1 MTLPEPESAATDS
14 SATRV
19 MSHGDL
25 GTMLFGLEEPS
36 EDKVPVVQPT
46 DTQELP
52 KWAVDTGMTSEYG
65 LRGPASFGIRSL
77 LVLLIS
83 IMVVGVG
90 FSRDLLGFG
99 YSALVGRPLVTTP
112 SDRME
117 QMLPLFHLE
126 IDVTRFENVYV
137 GSLWVGKVEFSY
149 NGEHP
154 VAPILLR
161 LVGELPDGREWSM
174 PLYPNWTVSNEDL
187 RERPIHELLPPDESL
202 GLSPGQSVT
211 WFGLT
216 PPTTEAPT
224 SMRLEVDFDD

>member
-1 MTLPEPESAATDS
+1 MTLPEPESTATDS

-83 IMVVGVG
+83 FMVVGVG

-202 GLSPGQSVT
+202 GLSSGQSVT